1 MRGHVRSLKRYTP
14 QQLEEAAT
22 RVIDAAEAMDDG
34 QALILILAGA
44 LLACIKSAKESTVGG
59 KVPSDLLRLETAL
72 DETLTAGVP
81 IIMIPLAERIST
93 AMKARAN

>member
-1 MRGHVRSLKRYTP
+1 MKRPYTP

-22 RVIDAAEAMDDG
+22 RVIDAADAMDDG

-44 LLACIKSAKESTVGG
+44 LLACIKSAKEATIGG
-59 KVPSDLLRLETAL
+59 KIPSDLLRLETAL

-81 IIMIPLAERIST
+81 VIMIPLPERVST
-93 AMKARAN
+93 VMKARMN